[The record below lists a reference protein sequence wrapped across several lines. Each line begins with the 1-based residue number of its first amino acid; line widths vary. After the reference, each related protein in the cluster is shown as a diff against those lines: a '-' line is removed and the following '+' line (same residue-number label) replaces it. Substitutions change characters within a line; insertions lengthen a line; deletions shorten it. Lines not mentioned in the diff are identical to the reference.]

1 MTART
6 RTAYV
11 PRFSPKIRTPATEL
25 VIAFNAVE
33 ANNDETLGRVIGIA
47 WFDINRNNRRDPG
60 EPLLPGVDVQL
71 IPRGVTGQS
80 ASNIRKQ
87 SFVVKTTSTGAFD
100 FSNLPPGTYVIK
112 SILPG
117 EFGIEESWDSSGN
130 NDWEV
135 TVTVVAQQ
143 TSRGDFAAVGT
154 ALATGNVLGGA
165 DGTLE
170 ATWAGFDQDL
180 GTDNDATFTVK
191 LSGSGGF
198 TAQGLPQGKYS
209 VKATSKTGRILASSD
224 TLRITKSGAQLSVGG
239 LTMSV
244 TIVSSLPQTGA
255 TGLLPPF
262 GFAAMLIP
270 IGVASTALGRRRRR

>member
-1 MTART
+1 M
-6 RTAYV
+6 

-117 EFGIEESWDSSGN
+117 EFGIEESWDS
-130 NDWEV
+130 
-135 TVTVVAQQ
+135 
-143 TSRGDFAAVGT
+143 
-154 ALATGNVLGGA
+154 
-165 DGTLE
+165 
-170 ATWAGFDQDL
+170 
-180 GTDNDATFTVK
+180 
-191 LSGSGGF
+191 
-198 TAQGLPQGKYS
+198 
-209 VKATSKTGRILASSD
+209 
-224 TLRITKSGAQLSVGG
+224 
-239 LTMSV
+239 
-244 TIVSSLPQTGA
+244 
-255 TGLLPPF
+255 
-262 GFAAMLIP
+262 
-270 IGVASTALGRRRRR
+270 